1 MGGGGGTTTGTQ
13 LPRAGPRPPPS
24 PKGRLTAH
32 PSPYGLAP
40 PPPPR
45 FSPHGSAGPRRPGP
59 APPLPHRPPGSP
71 RPPSSAGCRCWSP
84 AMSTW
89 RRRRRPRSAP
99 LSRRKSSAPL
109 RLDPGRR
116 RETEVTPL
124 PLATRRGRA
133 RRRDNVRGTYR
144 GRRTL

>member
-1 MGGGGGTTTGTQ
+1 MGARPQGRSSPGQ
-13 LPRAGPRPPPS
+13 APARRPAPRAASPRTPRP
-24 PKGRLTAH
+24 TA
-32 PSPYGLAP
+32 LL
-40 PPPPR
+40 PPR